1 MSALGGVEFGPEMSE
16 RRVIFWACQMWRD
29 SDYMRAAS
37 VLHGM
42 SLILKPGRAEDTAAF
57 LADILLIRGER

>member
-29 SDYMRAAS
+29 SDYARASS

-42 SLILKPGRAEDTAAF
+42 SLILKPGRAAETAAF
-57 LADILLIRGER
+57 LAEILLIRGAK